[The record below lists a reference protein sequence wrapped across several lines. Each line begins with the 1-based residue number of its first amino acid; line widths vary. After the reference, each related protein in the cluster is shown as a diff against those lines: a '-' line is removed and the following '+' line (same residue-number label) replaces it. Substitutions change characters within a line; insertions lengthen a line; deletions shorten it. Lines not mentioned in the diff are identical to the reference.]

1 MPHWLS
7 YTSYSLYF
15 DGSDMTDD
23 ETEFLFALASYQKR
37 FGRRYPTWLEVLNV
51 LRCLGYRKTADAV
64 PICGPQPPPAGDAP
78 GEPGAS
84 ATG

>member
-23 ETEFLFALASYQKR
+23 ETEFQI
-37 FGRRYPTWLEVLNV
+37 GRAHV
-51 LRCLGYRKTADAV
+51 
-64 PICGPQPPPAGDAP
+64 
-78 GEPGAS
+78 
-84 ATG
+84 